1 MGGAMVTAASVARRM
16 APALPRFAAAAVL
29 GLVMASAQAAAPAGT
44 PPASQAN
51 AGTPAAAAT
60 PAAQGEQ
67 VYARWCVHCH
77 AAGRG
82 NPGTE
87 SLQAKYRGSVP
98 AVLLE
103 RTDLTR
109 EAIAQFVRQGIL
121 SMPPFRKTEI
131 TDAELDALATYMTQ
145 RRTAAR

>member
-1 MGGAMVTAASVARRM
+1 AALGA
-16 APALPRFAAAAVL
+16 L
-29 GLVMASAQAAAPAGT
+29 AG
-44 PPASQAN
+44 SQAL
-51 AGTPAAAAT
+51 AAEPGIDPAK
-60 PAAQGEQ
+60 GEQ

-87 SLQAKYRGSVP
+87 SLQVKYRGNVP

-103 RTDLTR
+103 RTDLTA
-109 EAIAQFVRQGIL
+109 EAVKQFVRQGIL

-131 TDAELDALATYMTQ
+131 TDAELAALAAYMTKPE
-145 RRTAAR
+145 